1 MTELSTA
8 RAFYEPDGKRFMP
21 TAYTRGPWSPEHQ
34 HAGPPAALL
43 TTAIEAASDIEG
55 SLARVTFEILK
66 PARLVPLRIAAQVVR
81 PGRNVELIEAELS
94 DDDGPVM
101 LARAWRFA
109 KQQAPTV
116 ADRESVPPAPGQIA
130 VSDFLSPW
138 AAPDEPGYH
147 SAVELRFIEG
157 SFFEPGPAKVW
168 MGSSLD
174 LIAGRETSAL
184 EHLMVVAD
192 SGNGVSQAINIFEY
206 EFMNTELTVHLHR
219 QPVGECFCLDA
230 QTLSGGTGLG
240 MAETALWDPGG
251 RLGRAAQSLL
261 IRRRR
266 T

>member
-43 TTAIEAASDIEG
+43 TTAIEAASDIDG

-109 KQQAPTV
+109 KQQTPTV
-116 ADRESVPPAPGQIA
+116 ADRESAPPAPGQIA

-219 QPVGECFCLDA
+219 RPVGECFCLDA

-240 MAETALWDPGG
+240 MAETALWDSGG

>member
-1 MTELSTA
+1 MTDFSTA
-8 RAFYEPDGKRFMP
+8 RAFYEPDGDRYAP
-21 TAYTRGPWSPEHQ
+21 TDYTRGPWSPEHQ

-43 TTAIEAASDIEG
+43 TTAIEATSQIEG

-66 PARLVPLRIAAQVVR
+66 PARLVPLRVDAQVVR
-81 PGRNVELIEAELS
+81 PGRNVELIDAELS
-94 DDDGPVM
+94 DDDGLVM
-101 LARAWRFA
+101 RARAWRFT
-109 KQQAPTV
+109 QQQTPIV
-116 ADRESVPPAPGQIA
+116 ADRESAPPAPEQVAI
-130 VSDFLSPW
+130 SDFLSPW

-168 MGSSLD
+168 MGSTLD

-184 EHLMVVAD
+184 EHLVVVAD
-192 SGNGVSQAINIFEY
+192 SGNGVSQATSIFEY

-230 QTLSGGTGLG
+230 QTLSGGSGLG
-240 MAETALWDPGG
+240 LAETALWDVGG

-261 IRRRR
+261 IRRRK